1 MKGVMFCE
9 CTCVFYSFPRWMLRP
24 LGTPSRR
31 GYKKQS
37 KGILAY
43 QWLKC
48 RWQPNLNLSRKLDDH
63 RYTSAIAI
71 EFLRKGVQGFSPAGV
86 QGASPWLP
94 LFPKR
99 FVENALRN
107 S

>member
-1 MKGVMFCE
+1 MKGVMVCE

-63 RYTSAIAI
+63 GYTSAIAI
-71 EFLRKGVQGFSPAGV
+71 EFLRKGGAGV
-86 QGASPWLP
+86 LPCRGARGVPLASP
-94 LFPKR
+94 FPKKAR
-99 FVENALRN
+99 
-107 S
+107 